1 MNVIPAINETDFE
14 EIKKKILL
22 AKSFGA
28 DHADGGASWVH
39 LDVADGTLTPNET
52 WNNPADLK
60 LLNPKPSTLN
70 PKLEIHLMVSDPDYI
85 IKRWL
90 DCGVKRI
97 FIHYESSKDIL
108 GMKDECQ
115 KAGIE
120 LGLAIGPQ
128 IPVEGLFEYKNKI
141 RSYLILAVNPGL
153 AGQEFQPN
161 QLDKI
166 RLLREK
172 MPDAKI
178 EVDGGVG
185 MKNAYEIRQAGADT
199 LVSASYIWNNKNP
212 NTAYRLLTDI

>member
-28 DHADGGASWVH
+28 DSADGGASWVQI
-39 LDVADGTLTPNET
+39 DVADGTFTPNET
-52 WNNPADLK
+52 WNNPAELK
-60 LLNPKPSTLN
+60 EWKAESE
-70 PKLEIHLMVSDPDYI
+70 KLKVNIEIHLMVSDPDYE
-85 IKRWL
+85 IKKWL

-97 FIHYESSKDIL
+97 FVHYESSKDIL
-108 GMKDECQ
+108 GMKEECQ
-115 KAGIE
+115 RAGIE

-166 RLLREK
+166 SILRVG
-172 MPDAKI
+172 MSDAKI
-178 EVDGGVG
+178 EVDGGVS
-185 MKNAYEIRQAGADT
+185 MKNAFEIRQAGADT
-199 LVSASYIWNNKNP
+199 LVSASYIWESKNP
-212 NTAYRLLTDI
+212 KESYEKLQSV

>member
-1 MNVIPAINETDFE
+1 MIVIPVINETNFE
-14 EIKKKILL
+14 EVKKKILL

-28 DHADGGASWVH
+28 DPAAGGASWVH
-39 LDVADGTLTPNET
+39 LDVADGTFTPNET
-52 WNNPADLK
+52 WNNSEELK
-60 LLNPKPSTLN
+60 EWKVESE
-70 PKLEIHLMVSDPDYI
+70 KLKVNIEIHLMVNDPDYE
-85 IKRWL
+85 IKKWL
-90 DCGVKRI
+90 NCGAKRI
-97 FIHYESSKDIL
+97 FIHYESSKNIAVL
-108 GMKDECQ
+108 KDECQ

-153 AGQEFQPN
+153 AGQEFQLN

-166 RLLREK
+166 SLLREQ

-178 EVDGGVG
+178 EVDGGIN

-199 LVSASYIWNNKNP
+199 LVSASYIWESKNP
-212 NTAYRLLTDI
+212 KESYEKLRTF